1 VGAKVERKM
10 LPWSF
15 VFDQELY
22 ELSRFNLNLRADD
35 RAVFD
40 DLIAQCRHCA
50 PVGEVLPSPE
60 RKMSLL
66 FWMIFA
72 QHKRIM
78 ELETCLGGL
87 DRGYRFLIRR
97 VLRDTSPGRA
107 EAVMLRLLLRAKF
120 LITKEHTMLARSR

>member
-1 VGAKVERKM
+1 M

-35 RAVFD
+35 QAVFD

-72 QHKRIM
+72 HHERIV
-78 ELETCLGGL
+78 ELEK
-87 DRGYRFLIRR
+87 
-97 VLRDTSPGRA
+97 
-107 EAVMLRLLLRAKF
+107 RLKPVSER
-120 LITKEHTMLARSR
+120 